1 MFGQVEGVALMKKF
15 INVLVF
21 LLTLRYNNA
30 RGLIITVKM
39 FHVKQFERS
48 TEQ

>member
-1 MFGQVEGVALMKKF
+1 MFGQVECVALMKIF

-30 RGLIITVKM
+30 RELIITVKN
-39 FHVKQFERS
+39 VSRE
-48 TEQ
+48 TI